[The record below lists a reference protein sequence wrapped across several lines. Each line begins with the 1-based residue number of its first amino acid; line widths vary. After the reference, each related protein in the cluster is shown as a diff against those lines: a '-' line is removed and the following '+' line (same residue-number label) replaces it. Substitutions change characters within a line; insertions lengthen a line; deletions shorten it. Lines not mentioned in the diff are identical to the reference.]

1 MIRLFKV
8 HYPLRTLILLA
19 GEAVIVSLSFLLAT
33 MWRNPDSWLLGN
45 VEGGYLQVLAV
56 LGPKIL
62 VVTGLVLSLSHL
74 FDLYDSSSQSG
85 KGEHAFR
92 LLLVLAFV
100 ALALAALGSRYPSL
114 LPGNGSAFWGLVI
127 LTVTLFGWRAAY
139 SWMVKQPFLRERVY
153 VLGTGERAER
163 LVRGL
168 RERSALGVEVVGWT
182 GELGSELIPDLVASR
197 HGTGERAERSAR
209 SLLDRSEAGKEGVG
223 WAGNVQTELTRDA
236 VASHLISMVRGRDV
250 HRVIVAMPDRR
261 GTLPVD
267 ELLDLRLGGVKVEEA
282 TSWLE
287 RISGSIEVE
296 QLYPSW
302 LIFAEGF
309 RFSLFFRMMRRGVNF
324 SVALAGIVLSL
335 PLLPFI
341 WLAVKLDSSGPVLY
355 RQQRVGRRGVIFSCY
370 KFRTMRQ
377 DAEADTGATWAT
389 DDDPRITRVGKFLRA
404 SRLDEI
410 PQLWCVLKGDM
421 HFVGPR
427 PERPEFVEW
436 LSQEIPY
443 YGVRHVV
450 RPGITGWAQ
459 VQYKYGNTLD
469 DAREKLQYD
478 LFYIKNASL
487 GLDLLIMF
495 QTIKI
500 VLLGRGAQ

>member
-1 MIRLFKV
+1 VIRLFKV
-8 HYPLRTLILLA
+8 YYPLRTLVLLV
-19 GEAVIVSLSFLLAT
+19 GEALIVWTSFVLGT
-33 MWRNPDSWLLGN
+33 MLQNREDSWLLLN
-45 VEGGYLQVLAV
+45 VEYGYVKILAV
-56 LGPKIL
+56 
-62 VVTGLVLSLSHL
+62 TGIVLLFSHW
-74 FDLYDSSSQSG
+74 FDLYDSSNL
-85 KGEHAFR
+85 GEKWDQIFR
-92 LLLVLAFV
+92 LLLVLGFV
-100 ALALAALGSRYPSL
+100 ALALSAVGFIYPGI
-114 LPGNGSAFWGLVI
+114 LPGNGSALAGLII
-127 LTVTLFGWRAAY
+127 LTFTLLGWRSAY
-139 SWMVKQPFLRERVY
+139 SWMVQQPFLRERVY
-153 VLGTGERAER
+153 ILGTGERAQR

-182 GELGSELIPDLVASR
+182 GDVEGELSR
-197 HGTGERAERSAR
+197 DT
-209 SLLDRSEAGKEGVG
+209 
-223 WAGNVQTELTRDA
+223 
-236 VASHLISMVRGRDV
+236 VASHLLGLARGRGV

-261 GTLPVD
+261 GTLPVE

-287 RISGSIEVE
+287 RISGRIEVE

-302 LIFAEGF
+302 LIFADGF
-309 RFSLFFRMMRRGVNF
+309 RFSSFFRMVRRGLNF
-324 SVALAGIVLSL
+324 IVALAGTVISL

-341 WLAVKLDSSGPVLY
+341 LLAVKLDSPGPVLY
-355 RQQRVGRRGVIFSCY
+355 RQQRVGRRGVVFYCY
-370 KFRTMRQ
+370 KFRTMRV

-389 DDDPRITRVGKFLRA
+389 DDDPRITRVGRFLRS

-436 LSQEIPY
+436 LSKEIPY

-450 RPGITGWAQ
+450 RPGVTGWAQ
-459 VQYKYGNTLD
+459 VQYKYGNTLE

>member
-8 HYPLRTLILLA
+8 YYPLRTLVLLA
-19 GEAVIVSLSFLLAT
+19 GEALIVWTSFVLAT
-33 MWRNPDSWLLGN
+33 MWRSQDSWLLLN
-45 VEGGYLQVLAV
+45 VEGGYI
-56 LGPKIL
+56 KIL
-62 VVTGLVLSLSHL
+62 VVTLVVLLLSHWL
-74 FDLYDSSSQSG
+74 DLYDSASFDKNWEQSLRILMVMG
-85 KGEHAFR
+85 
-92 LLLVLAFV
+92 FV
-100 ALALAALGSRYPSL
+100 ALALSAVGFLFPGF
-114 LPGNGSAFWGLVI
+114 LPGNDSALLGLII
-127 LTVTLFGWRAAY
+127 LTFTLFCWRGAY

-163 LVRGL
+163 LMSGL
-168 RERSALGVEVVGWT
+168 RERFTLGIDVVGWT
-182 GELGSELIPDLVASR
+182 GNIQG
-197 HGTGERAERSAR
+197 
-209 SLLDRSEAGKEGVG
+209 
-223 WAGNVQTELTRDA
+223 ELTRES
-236 VASHLISMVRGRDV
+236 VAADLLDLARGKGV
-250 HRVIVAMPDRR
+250 HRVIVAMPNRR
-261 GTLPVD
+261 GTLPVE
-267 ELLDLRLGGVKVEEA
+267 ELLDLRLAGVRVEEA

-287 RISGSIEVE
+287 KISGRIEVE

-309 RFSLFFRMMRRGVNF
+309 RFSTFFRLVRRLLNF
-324 SVALAGIVLSL
+324 SVALIGMVLAL
-335 PLLPFI
+335 PLLPFLV
-341 WLAVKLDSSGPVLY
+341 LAVKLESPGPALY
-355 RQQRVGRRGVIFSCY
+355 RQRRVGRRGKVFYCY

-377 DAEADTGATWAT
+377 DAEADSGATWAT
-389 DDDPRITRVGKFLRA
+389 DDDPRITRIGKFLRA
-404 SRLDEI
+404 VRLDEI

-436 LSQEIPY
+436 LSKAIPY

-459 VQYKYGNTLD
+459 VKYKYGNTLD

-478 LFYIKNASL
+478 LFYIKNASI

>member
-1 MIRLFKV
+1 VIRLFKV
-8 HYPLRTLILLA
+8 YYPLRTVVLLV
-19 GEAVIVSLSFLLAT
+19 GEAMIVWLSFLLAT
-33 MWRNPDSWLLGN
+33 LWRNHDSLLLLN
-45 VEGGYLQVLAV
+45 VDGGYLQVLSDV
-56 LGPKIL
+56 GPKIL
-62 VVTGLVLSLSHL
+62 VVTTAVLLLSHW
-74 FDLYDSSSQSG
+74 FDLYDFSSLSE
-85 KGEHAFR
+85 KWEHAFR
-92 LLLVLAFV
+92 LLLVLGFV
-100 ALALAALGSRYPSL
+100 ALALALVATRYPGL
-114 LPGNGSAFWGLVI
+114 LPGNGTAFWGLII
-127 LTVTLFGWRAAY
+127 LTFTLFCWRSVC
-139 SWMVKQPFLRERVY
+139 SWIVQQPFLRERVY

-163 LVRGL
+163 LVTGL
-168 RERSALGVEVVGWT
+168 RGRTALGIEVVGWT
-182 GELGSELIPDLVASR
+182 GDVA
-197 HGTGERAERSAR
+197 G
-209 SLLDRSEAGKEGVG
+209 
-223 WAGNVQTELTRDA
+223 ELTRDS
-236 VASHLISMVRGRDV
+236 VASHLLGLAKNKNGV

-261 GTLPVD
+261 GTLPVA
-267 ELLDLRLGGVKVEEA
+267 ELLNLRLAGVKVEEA

-287 RISGSIEVE
+287 KISGRIEVE

-309 RFSLFFRMMRRGVNF
+309 RFSTIFRLVRRTVNLLT
-324 SVALAGIVLSL
+324 ALIGLVLSL

-341 WLAVKLDSSGPVLY
+341 VLAVKLDSAGPVLY
-355 RQQRVGRRGVIFSCY
+355 RQQRVGRGGTIFYCY
-370 KFRTMRQ
+370 KFRTMRV

-389 DDDPRITRVGKFLRA
+389 DDDPRITRVGRFLRT

-459 VQYKYGNTLD
+459 VQYKYGNTME

>member
-1 MIRLFKV
+1 
-8 HYPLRTLILLA
+8 
-19 GEAVIVSLSFLLAT
+19 LAT
-33 MWRNPDSWLLGN
+33 IWRNQDSWLLLN

-62 VVTGLVLSLSHL
+62 VVTGVVLLLSHL
-74 FDLYDSSSQSG
+74 FDLYDSSSLSA
-85 KGEHAFR
+85 KWEHAFR
-92 LLLVLAFV
+92 LLLVLGFV
-100 ALALAALGSRYPSL
+100 ALALAAVGSRYPSL
-114 LPGNGSAFWGLVI
+114 LPGNGSAFWGLII
-127 LTVTLFGWRAAY
+127 LTFTLLCWRALYA
-139 SWMVKQPFLRERVY
+139 WMVKQPFLRERVY
-153 VLGTGERAER
+153 VLGTGERAQR

-168 RERSALGVEVVGWT
+168 RERSALGIEVVGWT
-182 GELGSELIPDLVASR
+182 GDV
-197 HGTGERAERSAR
+197 
-209 SLLDRSEAGKEGVG
+209 EG
-223 WAGNVQTELTRDA
+223 ELTRDT
-236 VASHLISMVRGRDV
+236 VASHLLGLARGRGV

-261 GTLPVD
+261 GTLPVE

-287 RISGSIEVE
+287 KISGRIEVE

-309 RFSLFFRMMRRGVNF
+309 RFSGFFRLVRRGLNF
-324 SVALAGIVLSL
+324 LVAFVGTVVSL

-341 WLAVKLDSSGPVLY
+341 VLAVKLDSPGPVLY
-355 RQQRVGRRGVIFSCY
+355 RQQRVGRRGVIFCCY
-370 KFRTMRQ
+370 KFRTMRV
-377 DAEADTGATWAT
+377 DAEADTGATWAS

-436 LSQEIPY
+436 LSKEIPY

-459 VQYKYGNTLD
+459 VQYKYGNTLE

-487 GLDLLIMF
+487 GLDLLIML

>member
-1 MIRLFKV
+1 VIRLFKV
-8 HYPLRTLILLA
+8 YYPLRTLVLLV
-19 GEAVIVSLSFLLAT
+19 GEGLIVWTSFVLGT
-33 MWRNPDSWLLGN
+33 MLQNREDSWLLLN
-45 VEGGYLQVLAV
+45 VDYGYIKILAV
-56 LGPKIL
+56 TG
-62 VVTGLVLSLSHL
+62 VVLLLSHW
-74 FDLYDSSSQSG
+74 FDLYDSSNL
-85 KGEHAFR
+85 GEKWEQTFR
-92 LLLVLAFV
+92 LLLVLGV
-100 ALALAALGSRYPSL
+100 MALALSAVGFIYPSI
-114 LPGNGSAFWGLVI
+114 LPGNGSALAGLII
-127 LTVTLFGWRAAY
+127 LTFTLLGWRAAY

-153 VLGTGERAER
+153 ILGTGERAQR
-163 LVRGL
+163 LVAGL
-168 RERSALGVEVVGWT
+168 RQRSGLGIEVVGWT
-182 GELGSELIPDLVASR
+182 GDV
-197 HGTGERAERSAR
+197 
-209 SLLDRSEAGKEGVG
+209 EG
-223 WAGNVQTELTRDA
+223 ELTRDT
-236 VASHLISMVRGRDV
+236 VASHLLGLARGRGV

-261 GTLPVD
+261 GTLPVE

-287 RISGSIEVE
+287 RISGRIEVE
-296 QLYPSW
+296 HLYPSW

-309 RFSLFFRMMRRGVNF
+309 RFSSFFRIVRRALNF
-324 SVALAGIVLSL
+324 TMALAGTLISL

-341 WLAVKLDSSGPVLY
+341 VMAVKLDSLGPVVY
-355 RQQRVGRRGVIFSCY
+355 RQRRVGRRGAIFYCY
-370 KFRTMRQ
+370 KFRTMRV
-377 DAEADTGATWAT
+377 DAEADTGATWAS
-389 DDDPRITRVGKFLRA
+389 DDDPRITRVGKFLRS

-436 LSQEIPY
+436 LSREIPY

-459 VQYKYGNTLD
+459 VQYKYGNTLE

-500 VLLGRGAQ
+500 VLLGRGGQ

>member
-8 HYPLRTLILLA
+8 YYPLRTLILLV
-19 GEAVIVSLSFLLAT
+19 GEAMIVWFSFVAGMVLQN
-33 MWRNPDSWLLGN
+33 REDSWLLLN
-45 VEGGYLQVLAV
+45 VEGGYVKILAV
-56 LGPKIL
+56 
-62 VVTGLVLSLSHL
+62 TAMVLLFSHG
-74 FDLYDSSSQSG
+74 FDLYDSSSLGAKWDQI
-85 KGEHAFR
+85 FR
-92 LLLVLAFV
+92 LLLVLGFLS
-100 ALALAALGSRYPSL
+100 LALSAVGFLYPSI
-114 LPGNGSAFWGLVI
+114 LPGNGSALAGLII
-127 LTVTLFGWRAAY
+127 LTFTLLGWRGAY
-139 SWMVKQPFLRERVY
+139 FWMVKQPFLRERVY
-153 VLGTGERAER
+153 VLGTGERALR
-163 LVRGL
+163 LLTGL
-168 RERSALGVEVVGWT
+168 RERPTLGIEVVGWT
-182 GELGSELIPDLVASR
+182 GDV
-197 HGTGERAERSAR
+197 
-209 SLLDRSEAGKEGVG
+209 EG
-223 WAGNVQTELTRDA
+223 ELTRDA
-236 VASHLISMVRGRDV
+236 VALHLLAVAKEKKGV
-250 HRVIVAMPDRR
+250 HRVIVAMPNRR
-261 GTLPVD
+261 GTLPVE

-287 RISGSIEVE
+287 KITGRIEVD

-302 LIFAEGF
+302 LIFADGF
-309 RFSLFFRMMRRGVNF
+309 RFSSTFRLLRRAVNF
-324 SVALAGIVLSL
+324 AVAFLGLILSL

-341 WLAVKLDSSGPVLY
+341 VLAVRLDSSGPVLY
-355 RQQRVGRRGVIFSCY
+355 RQQRVGRGGVIFYCY
-370 KFRTMRQ
+370 KFRTMRV
-377 DAEADTGATWAT
+377 DAEADTGATWAS
-389 DDDPRITRVGKFLRA
+389 DDDPRITRVGKFLRS

-436 LSQEIPY
+436 LSKEIPY

-459 VQYKYGNTLD
+459 VQYKYGNTLE

>member
-8 HYPLRTLILLA
+8 HYPLRALVLLV
-19 GEAVIVSLSFLLAT
+19 GEALIVWTSFVLGT
-33 MWRNPDSWLLGN
+33 MVQNREDSWLLLN
-45 VEGGYLQVLAV
+45 VEHGYLKILAV
-56 LGPKIL
+56 TG
-62 VVTGLVLSLSHL
+62 VVLLFSYW
-74 FDLYDSSSQSG
+74 FDLYDSSSLGAKWDQTL
-85 KGEHAFR
+85 R
-92 LLLVLAFV
+92 LLLVLGFV
-100 ALALAALGSRYPSL
+100 ALILAAVGFIYPVV
-114 LPGNGSAFWGLVI
+114 PGNGSALAGLII
-127 LTVTLFGWRAAY
+127 LTFTLLSWRAAY
-139 SWMVKQPFLRERVY
+139 SWMVRQPFMRERVY
-153 VLGTGERAER
+153 VLGTGERALR
-163 LVRGL
+163 LVTGL
-168 RERSALGVEVVGWT
+168 RDRSELGIEVVGWT
-182 GELGSELIPDLVASR
+182 GDV
-197 HGTGERAERSAR
+197 
-209 SLLDRSEAGKEGVG
+209 EG
-223 WAGNVQTELTRDA
+223 ELTREA
-236 VASHLISMVRGRDV
+236 AASHLLGLTRGKGV

-261 GTLPVD
+261 GNLPVE

-287 RISGSIEVE
+287 RISGRIEVE

-302 LIFAEGF
+302 MIFREGF
-309 RFSLFFRMMRRGVNF
+309 HSSRVFRLLRRALNVL
-324 SVALAGIVLSL
+324 VAFIGTVLSL

-341 WLAVKLDSSGPVLY
+341 VLAVKLDSPGPALY
-355 RQQRVGRRGVIFSCY
+355 RQKRVGRRGRIFNCY
-370 KFRTMRQ
+370 KFRTMRV
-377 DAEADTGATWAT
+377 DAEADTGATWAL
-389 DDDPRITRVGKFLRA
+389 DDDPRITRVGKFLRS

-436 LSQEIPY
+436 LSKEIPY

-478 LFYIKNASL
+478 LFYLKNASI
-487 GLDLLIMF
+487 GLDILIMF

>member
-1 MIRLFKV
+1 VIRLFKV
-8 HYPLRTLILLA
+8 HYPLRALVLLV
-19 GEAVIVSLSFLLAT
+19 GEALIVWTSFVLGT
-33 MWRNPDSWLLGN
+33 MLQNREDSWLLLN
-45 VEGGYLQVLAV
+45 VEHGYLKILAV
-56 LGPKIL
+56 TG
-62 VVTGLVLSLSHL
+62 VVLLFSYW
-74 FDLYDSSSQSG
+74 FDLYDSASLGAKWEQTL
-85 KGEHAFR
+85 R
-92 LLLVLAFV
+92 LLLVLGVV
-100 ALALAALGSRYPSL
+100 ALILAAVGFIYPSIV
-114 LPGNGSAFWGLVI
+114 PGNGSALAGLII
-127 LTVTLFGWRAAY
+127 LTFTLLGWRAAY
-139 SWMVKQPFLRERVY
+139 SWMVRQPFLRERVY
-153 VLGTGERAER
+153 VLGTGERAQR

-168 RERSALGVEVVGWT
+168 RERSALGIEVVGWT
-182 GELGSELIPDLVASR
+182 GDV
-197 HGTGERAERSAR
+197 
-209 SLLDRSEAGKEGVG
+209 EG
-223 WAGNVQTELTRDA
+223 ELTRDT
-236 VASHLISMVRGRDV
+236 VASHLLEMAQGRGV

-261 GTLPVD
+261 GTLPVE

-287 RISGSIEVE
+287 RISGRIEVE

-309 RFSLFFRMMRRGVNF
+309 HSSSFFRMVRRALNF
-324 SVALAGIVLSL
+324 SVALVGTVISL
-335 PLLPFI
+335 PLLPFVV
-341 WLAVKLDSSGPVLY
+341 LAIKLDSPGPVLY
-355 RQQRVGRRGVIFSCY
+355 RQHRVGQRGVIFYCY
-370 KFRTMRQ
+370 KFRTMRV
-377 DAEADTGATWAT
+377 DAEADTGATWAA
-389 DDDPRITRVGKFLRA
+389 DDDPRITRVGKFLRI

-436 LSQEIPY
+436 LSKEIPY

-478 LFYIKNASL
+478 LFYLKNASI
-487 GLDLLIMF
+487 GLDMLIMF
-495 QTIKI
+495 QTVKI

>member
-8 HYPLRTLILLA
+8 YYPLRTLVLLA
-19 GEAVIVSLSFLLAT
+19 GEALIVWVSFVLGT
-33 MWRNPDSWLLGN
+33 MLRSQDSWLLLN
-45 VEGGYLQVLAV
+45 VEGGYLKILAV
-56 LGPKIL
+56 TGIVLLLSHWLDLYDASSLDKNWEQGLRIL
-62 VVTGLVLSLSHL
+62 VVMG
-74 FDLYDSSSQSG
+74 
-85 KGEHAFR
+85 
-92 LLLVLAFV
+92 FV
-100 ALALAALGSRYPSL
+100 ALALSAVGFLFPGFMPGALL
-114 LPGNGSAFWGLVI
+114 GLII
-127 LTVTLFGWRAAY
+127 LTITLFCWRGAY
-139 SWMVKQPFLRERVY
+139 CWMVKQPFLRERVY

-168 RERSALGVEVVGWT
+168 RQRSTLGIEVVGWT
-182 GELGSELIPDLVASR
+182 GSI
-197 HGTGERAERSAR
+197 
-209 SLLDRSEAGKEGVG
+209 EG
-223 WAGNVQTELTRDA
+223 ELTRESVVSDLLSQA
-236 VASHLISMVRGRDV
+236 RGAGV

-261 GTLPVD
+261 GTLPVE
-267 ELLDLRLGGVKVEEA
+267 ELLDLRLEGVRVEEA

-287 RISGSIEVE
+287 KISGRIEVE

-302 LIFAEGF
+302 LIFAEGL
-309 RFSLFFRMMRRGVNF
+309 RFSAAFRVLRRVLNF
-324 SVALAGIVLSL
+324 SVALIALLVSL

-341 WLAVKLDSSGPVLY
+341 VLAVKLGSPGPALY
-355 RQQRVGRRGVIFSCY
+355 RQQRVGRRGKVFYCY

-377 DAEADTGATWAT
+377 DAEADTGATWAA

-436 LSQEIPY
+436 LSKEIPY
-443 YGVRHVV
+443 YVVRHMV

-459 VQYKYGNTLD
+459 VQYKYGNTPE

-478 LFYIKNASL
+478 LFYIKNASI
-487 GLDLLIMF
+487 GLDVLIMF

>member
-309 RFSLFFRMMRRGVNF
+309 RFSRFFRMMRRGVNF
-324 SVALAGIVLSL
+324 SVALAGLVLSL
-335 PLLPFI
+335 PLFPFI
-341 WLAVKLDSSGPVLY
+341 WLAVKLDSPGPVLY
-355 RQQRVGRRGVIFSCY
+355 RQQRVGRRGVIF
-370 KFRTMRQ
+370 
-377 DAEADTGATWAT
+377 
-389 DDDPRITRVGKFLRA
+389 
-404 SRLDEI
+404 
-410 PQLWCVLKGDM
+410 
-421 HFVGPR
+421 
-427 PERPEFVEW
+427 
-436 LSQEIPY
+436 
-443 YGVRHVV
+443 
-450 RPGITGWAQ
+450 
-459 VQYKYGNTLD
+459 
-469 DAREKLQYD
+469 
-478 LFYIKNASL
+478 
-487 GLDLLIMF
+487 
-495 QTIKI
+495 
-500 VLLGRGAQ
+500 

>member
-1 MIRLFKV
+1 VIRLFKV
-8 HYPLRTLILLA
+8 YYPLRTLVLLV
-19 GEAVIVSLSFLLAT
+19 GEAMIVWLSFLLAT
-33 MWRNPDSWLLGN
+33 IWRNQDSWLLLN
-45 VEGGYLQVLAV
+45 VDGGYLQVLAE

-62 VVTGLVLSLSHL
+62 GVTIAVLLLSHW
-74 FDLYDSSSQSG
+74 FDLYDSSSLSA

-92 LLLVLAFV
+92 LLLVLGFV
-100 ALALAALGSRYPSL
+100 ALALAALGTRYPSL
-114 LPGNGSAFWGLVI
+114 LPGNGSAFWGLII
-127 LTVTLFGWRAAY
+127 LTFTLFCWRSAY
-139 SWMVKQPFLRERVY
+139 TWMVKQPFLRERVY
-153 VLGTGERAER
+153 VLGTGDRAER
-163 LVRGL
+163 LLKGL

-182 GELGSELIPDLVASR
+182 GDV
-197 HGTGERAERSAR
+197 
-209 SLLDRSEAGKEGVG
+209 EG
-223 WAGNVQTELTRDA
+223 ELTRQS
-236 VASHLISMVRGRDV
+236 VASHLVGLAKAEKGV
-250 HRVIVAMPDRR
+250 HRVIVAMLDRR
-261 GTLPVD
+261 NTLPVE
-267 ELLDLRLGGVKVEEA
+267 ELLKLRLAGVKVEEA

-287 RISGSIEVE
+287 KITGKIEVE

-309 RFSLFFRMMRRGVNF
+309 RFSTVFRLIRRAVNF
-324 SVALAGIVLSL
+324 CVALVGLVLSL
-335 PLLPFI
+335 PLLPFVV
-341 WLAVKLDSSGPVLY
+341 LAVKLDSSGPVLY
-355 RQQRVGRRGVIFSCY
+355 RQQRVGRGGAIFYCY
-370 KFRTMRQ
+370 KFRTMRV

-389 DDDPRITRVGKFLRA
+389 DDDPRITRVGKFLRS

-436 LSQEIPY
+436 LSREIPY

-459 VQYKYGNTLD
+459 VQYKYGNTLA